1 MSVLRRNQN
10 VPADPPA
17 TAPQADTAPQQGL
30 VGPTATSSSRRLPR
44 TRTGAVWFGICAAAV
59 ALVVLIVFLLQNTRS
74 VEVSFL
80 WMHGN
85 VPLALALLVAGVG
98 VAILAM
104 AVGEARVGQL
114 RRLARRNR

>member
-1 MSVLRRNQN
+1 MSVLRHNRN
-10 VPADPPA
+10 VPADPPD
-17 TAPQADTAPQQGL
+17 PAPQQEF
-30 VGPTATSSSRRLPR
+30 VDPPAKPSSDRLPR

-74 VEVSFL
+74 VEVTFL
-80 WMHGN
+80 WMHST

-104 AVGEARVGQL
+104 AVGQARVSQL
-114 RRLARRNR
+114 RRIARRTR

>member
-1 MSVLRRNQN
+1 MSVLRRNPN
-10 VPADPPA
+10 VPADPA
-17 TAPQADTAPQQGL
+17 NTAPEQEF

-80 WMHGN
+80 WMHGS
-85 VPLALALLVAGVG
+85 VPLSLALLAAGVG